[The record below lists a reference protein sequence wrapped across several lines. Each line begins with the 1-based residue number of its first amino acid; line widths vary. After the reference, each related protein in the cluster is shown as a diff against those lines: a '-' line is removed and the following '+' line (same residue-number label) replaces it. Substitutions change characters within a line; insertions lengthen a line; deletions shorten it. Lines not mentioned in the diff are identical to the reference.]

1 MSKLLFYVNTLGH
14 GGAERVMVN
23 LANAFSSQGFECTLV
38 TSFPLE
44 WEYEC
49 SEDVK
54 RINLYDA
61 RICGGL
67 KRNFRLI
74 KALRRVIKSE
84 SPDTV
89 VSFMAE
95 PNFRMLFASIGM
107 KCRKIVSVRNDP
119 NKEYPNA
126 VFKFLAKTLYRLADG
141 VVFQTKDAQEWFP
154 KSIRRKSCIIMNQV
168 NDVFYK
174 TPLADE
180 RFDIVTTGRLT
191 TQKNH
196 KMLIE
201 AYSRVADQ
209 ITSNLMIY
217 GEGEL
222 RGELEAYVRELGL
235 EDKVFLP
242 GATKNVPE
250 VLRNAKAFVLSS
262 NYEGM
267 PNSLLE
273 AMAMGLP
280 CVSTDCPCGGPREI
294 LSSLGSEHLV
304 EVGNVEQ
311 MAVALKFFCSLNE
324 EQTRDIMSATR
335 KISARFNSE
344 EVINNWKGYIV
355 RNG

>member
-1 MSKLLFYVNTLGH
+1 MSKFLFYINTLGH

-23 LANAFSSQGFECTLV
+23 LANAFSSQGIDCTLV
-38 TSFPLE
+38 TSFPVE

-49 SEDVK
+49 GVYIK
-54 RINLYDA
+54 RINLYDS

-74 KALRRVIKSE
+74 KALRKVIKSE
-84 SPDTV
+84 NPDTV
-89 VSFMAE
+89 ISFMAE
-95 PNFRMLFASIGM
+95 PNFRMLFASVGR

-126 VFKFLAKTLYRLADG
+126 VFRFFAKTLYRLADG

-154 KSIRRKSCIIMNQV
+154 KGIRRKSCIIMNQV
-168 NDVFYK
+168 DDVFYK

-180 RFDIVTTGRLT
+180 RLDIITTGRLT
-191 TQKNH
+191 AQKNH

-201 AYSRVADQ
+201 AYSRVAKQ
-209 ITSNLMIY
+209 ITSKLIIY

-222 RGELEAYVRELGL
+222 RGELEAYVKSLGL
-235 EDKVFLP
+235 EDKIFLP
-242 GATKNVPE
+242 GAVENVPE
-250 VLRNAKAFVLSS
+250 VLQSAKVFVLSS

-280 CVSTDCPCGGPREI
+280 CVSTDCPCGGPRDV
-294 LSSLGSEHLV
+294 LFSLGSQHLV
-304 EVGNVEQ
+304 EVGNIEH
-311 MAVALKFFCSLNE
+311 MAAALTNFCTLDE
-324 EQTRDIMSATR
+324 EKEKDIIEKT
-335 KISARFNSE
+335 KQISARFKSE
-344 EVINNWKGYIV
+344 AVINNWKGYMLG
-355 RNG
+355 NG